1 MPTRKQLNQRHPSCD
16 PDKSARLRALYEGGD
31 LFKAKIA
38 EFLPQQPAEPAMQY
52 TLRKQISVYR
62 NYVGPIIDY
71 FAALLFASAP
81 VITGKRKGA
90 DSSEPADLPDY
101 YSQFQRD
108 CDRAGTDLIDTFKEV
123 LSDAMIVQRSWIWAQ
138 HEPVSDQQ
146 QPVNRADFE
155 KLGIGDSWL
164 RVVKDEQVLDWET
177 DDAGNLAM
185 VIVFDQG
192 SKRSSVSS
200 GRDTTVETWN
210 CILSDRVDIYRLEYQ
225 KDQKPRDE
233 ADVPLVASYAHRY
246 GAVPVICL
254 DMPTALW
261 VGNRIESPQLAHFRL
276 SNMQLWGMSRSCY
289 AMPVFKRDSEEGKE
303 PTMGAGYGIYLG
315 LKESLEWAAPP
326 VDCYAALGE
335 EIKSHKD
342 EIYRI
347 ANTMALGVE
356 NNAAAI
362 GRSAASKT
370 ADALSTTVVM
380 VAFARRVRES
390 IERVYDLV
398 GRARGDD
405 FKWAITGLD
414 DFSVDDLSGV
424 VEMFKM
430 TEDAGGIQSKTFNI
444 EMQSRLAELFLPD
457 LDQAT
462 KETIRKE
469 LQDGVPDPA
478 EQAQLERQAATDLF
492 QKPSRAERLGS
503 VDPKP
508 AFGGA
513 TQPAS

>member
-16 PDKSARLRALYEGGD
+16 PDKAARLRALYEGGD
-31 LFKAKIA
+31 LFRARLT
-38 EFLPQQPAEPAMQY
+38 EFLPQQPAEPVMQY
-52 TLRKQISVYR
+52 ALRKQISVYR
-62 NYVGPIIDY
+62 NYVGPIVDY

-81 VITGKRKGA
+81 IITGKRKARDTTDGVT
-90 DSSEPADLPDY
+90 LPDY
-101 YSQFQRD
+101 YAQFQRD
-108 CDRAGTDLIDTFKEV
+108 CDHAGTDLIDTFKEV
-123 LSDAMIVQRSWIWAQ
+123 LSDAMIVQRSWVWVQ
-138 HEPVSDQQ
+138 HEPVSEQP

-164 RVVKDEQVLDWET
+164 RIVKDEQVLDWET

-185 VIVFDQG
+185 VIVFDQA
-192 SKRSSVSS
+192 SKRSSPLS
-200 GRDTTVETWN
+200 GRDTVVETWN
-210 CILSDRVDIYRLEYQ
+210 CILSDRVDVYRLEYQ
-225 KDQKPRDE
+225 KDQKPTDD
-233 ADVPLVASYAHRY
+233 ANVPLVTSYPHRY
-246 GAVPVICL
+246 GSVPVICL

-356 NNAAAI
+356 NNAATV
-362 GRSAASKT
+362 GRSADSKN
-370 ADALSTTVVM
+370 ADARSTTVVM
-380 VAFARRVRES
+380 LAFARRVRES
-390 IERVYDLV
+390 IERTYDLI

-405 FKWAITGLD
+405 FRWAVAGLD
-414 DFSVDDLSGV
+414 DFNADDLPGV
-424 VEMFKM
+424 VGMFKM
-430 TEDAGGIQSKTFNI
+430 VEDAGGVQSKTFNV

-462 KETIRKE
+462 KEAIRKE
-469 LQDGVPDPA
+469 LKDGVPDPA
-478 EQAQLERQAATDLF
+478 EQAQLERKAATELF
-492 QKPSRAERLGS
+492 QKPGGPERS
-503 VDPKP
+503 SQADPKP
-508 AFGGA
+508 AFGGPA
-513 TQPAS
+513 QPAS